1 MTYGNNYVTFLP
13 SLIVESVCRLPV
25 TGAGTG
31 NLNLYMNLHSVDY
44 LDRACISPERE
55 GKKSLLI
62 NIGDYSS

>member
-31 NLNLYMNLHSVDY
+31 NLNLYMNLHSVD
-44 LDRACISPERE
+44 
-55 GKKSLLI
+55 
-62 NIGDYSS
+62 